1 MADKSGGNWVNTY
14 LTANGNVCHLCLET
28 VNELGAFAVEEL
40 GTNALAEPQIKVNGQ
55 TGSHT

>member
-40 GTNALAEPQIKVNGQ
+40 GTNALAEPQIKMNGQ
-55 TGSHT
+55 TG